1 MRRFVPIIMFLA
13 AGCSDRN
20 PTQPSPL
27 AEAAVVQTPSEPC
40 ASVPAATPSAQST
53 SCQNVTGHVDGQ
65 IIGPAAACGGGLAE
79 VGTFT
84 GAGGGTF
91 LACITALEQMG
102 NGSLRFELM
111 HTYTTNSGATF
122 TTTDRVVEYHGRIC
136 TP

>member
-1 MRRFVPIIMFLA
+1 MRRFVPIIMFL
-13 AGCSDRN
+13 
-20 PTQPSPL
+20 
-27 AEAAVVQTPSEPC
+27 VVQTPSEPC

-102 NGSLRFELM
+102 NGTLRFELM